1 MRKVLVKL
9 DSHPYFTD
17 VWFTNSRALYAQQV
31 SKIRQ
36 DPAALDIDD
45 LAGVVS
51 SNDSRSQMVVGVFVG
66 DSYVLVHELS
76 HAVINVFY
84 AIGMDANTWT
94 TEAFAYLMESF
105 YRQCTD
111 HLNAWSVSNA

>member
-9 DSHPYFTD
+9 DSRPYFTD

-51 SNDSRSQMVVGVFVG
+51 SNESRSQMVVGIFVG
-66 DSYVLVHELS
+66 DSSVLVHELS
-76 HAVINVFY
+76 HAVLNVFH
-84 AIGMDANTWT
+84 AIGMEANTWT

-105 YRQCTD
+105 YQQCTD
-111 HLNAWSVSNA
+111 HLNSWSESNG